1 MKLLLVESPSKCK
14 KIEGFL
20 GPGHKCLASVGHI
33 CEIHNGLK
41 GIDKDT
47 LLPLYAL
54 SRGKKRVVQQIQQ
67 QCQDAT
73 TVYLATDPDRE
84 GEAIA
89 YHLCLFL
96 GLCPETTPR
105 VRFHEITKP
114 AVLHAVANPTTLDM
128 DLVRAQQA
136 RQVLDL
142 YVGYKISPLLWKAVA
157 PKLSA
162 GRCQTPAL
170 RMVWDREKRV
180 KDPRHLQRRLVLT
193 ADFDQ
198 GFSGCV
204 LVDPLLTSWAD
215 VEHTVDALSA
225 QGGCVEVVDK
235 TVKIC
240 RQLPPPPFMTST
252 IQQDAH
258 AALGLSPQHTM
269 AVLQTLYEKGRI
281 TYMRTDSTALSETAV
296 HDCGAVITKKY
307 GADHFEHRVS
317 VSKNPASQ
325 EAHEAIRPTKMAT
338 EALPAGCTDLEKKVY
353 DRVWKRTLA
362 SQMIP
367 YRFSESVHTLFSV
380 GCRFQKTSR
389 ETLQQ
394 GWKLV
399 YTASVSD
406 SPLPDPPCVVRWQR
420 GTVSEEFEKGK
431 GRHSEAS
438 LIRELE
444 TRGIGRPSTF
454 ASLCTKLLERR
465 YTRLGD
471 VPGLPVERRCLRIDE
486 AFRRKDTRETTVLGA
501 DRGKFV
507 VSETGKQVLSYLEA
521 RVPLVVEDGFTGAME
536 KDLETIARDRR
547 AYHGVV
553 SAWMSKIDKSLFS

>member
-1 MKLLLVESPSKCK
+1 
-14 KIEGFL
+14 
-20 GPGHKCLASVGHI
+20 VGHI
-33 CEIHNGLK
+33 CEIQNGLK
-41 GIDKDT
+41 GIQKDT
-47 LLPLYAL
+47 LLPCYVL

-67 QCQDAT
+67 HCREAT

-170 RMVWDREKRV
+170 RMVLDREKQV
-180 KDPRHLQRRLVLT
+180 KDPRHLKRRLVLT

-204 LVDPLLTSWAD
+204 LVHPPLTSWAD
-215 VEHTVDALSA
+215 AENTVDALYA
-225 QGGCVEVVDK
+225 EKGRVTVIEK
-235 TVKIC
+235 TVKLC
-240 RQLPPPPFMTST
+240 RQPPPPPFRTST

-296 HDCGAVITKKY
+296 HECGAVITKKY
-307 GADHFEHRVS
+307 GTDHFEHRVS
-317 VSKNPASQ
+317 VSKSPMSQ
-325 EAHEAIRPTKMAT
+325 EAHEAIRPTKMTT
-338 EALPAGCTDLEKKVY
+338 EMLPAGCTDLEKKMY

-362 SQMIP
+362 SQMIFH
-367 YRFSESVHTLFSV
+367 RFSESVYTLFSA

-399 YTASVSD
+399 YTAAAEIPCS
-406 SPLPDPPCVVRWQR
+406 LMNPPCVVHWQQ

-454 ASLCTKLLERR
+454 ASLCTKLLQRR
-465 YTRLGD
+465 YARLGD
-471 VPGLPVERRCLRIDE
+471 VPGLPVERRCLRMDE
-486 AFRRKDTRETTVLGA
+486 TFQRKETRETTVLGT
-501 DRGKFV
+501 DRGKYV
-507 VSETGKQVLSYLEA
+507 VSETGKQVLAYLEA

-536 KDLETIARDRR
+536 KDLEIIATDRE
-547 AYHGVV
+547 AYHGIV
-553 SAWMSKIDKSLFS
+553 STWMSKIDKSLFS